1 MRGNNAVARFNMLKG
16 LEMTIKEDTLILW
29 DNGGNKLWLFS
40 VPCSQQY
47 IYIEGKPCITFG
59 IAYENMSFK
68 GQDII
73 TVFDHYLTETVN
85 EIENVYESLDGEF
98 RLYDLGGDTDC
109 YIDFKMLSLGK
120 MSVSGRLGSTYTSN
134 TLTFEFEADQTLLK
148 PLARSLTVS

>member
-47 IYIEGKPCITFG
+47 IYIEG
-59 IAYENMSFK
+59 
-68 GQDII
+68 II